1 MKENDTTPPPLSAFN
16 YVNVKVLDDLKKF
29 EDSYTNYEVLSPN
42 TTYEDIT
49 YEYTDREIKEII
61 KGKAYLSIHKFPV
74 TIGYKFPYIK
84 KAYEARMQIFKSFDE
99 MKNFI
104 DENKGIVIY
113 KMLKRRDETRYS
125 IRFFDGLKFCCKFEY
140 YYNNLLL
147 KLSPLIWKTEKF
159 ICKIKT
165 IMNIL
170 KS

>member
-1 MKENDTTPPPLSAFN
+1 MNENDTILPPLSAFNN

-29 EDSYTNYEVLSPN
+29 EDSYTNYEVPLN

-49 YEYTDREIKEII
+49 YDYTDKEIKEII
-61 KGKAYLSIHKFPV
+61 KGKAYLSIHKTPV
-74 TIGYKFPYIK
+74 TIGYNFPYKK
-84 KAYEARMQIFKSFDE
+84 KAYEAKIQIFKSFDE

-113 KMLKRRDETRYS
+113 KMFKRKDETRYS
-125 IRFFDGLKFCCKFEY
+125 IRFFDGLKFCCRLEY

-147 KLSPLIWKTEKF
+147 KLSPFIWKTERF
-159 ICKIKT
+159 IWKIKT